1 MNGIPT
7 MDNLDAFREWFKTAV
22 PGSRFMYHVGNL
34 AADRMHMVYE
44 TVGGKRVAHEVKI
57 KHVDDNASAVLGLA
71 EDGKVF
77 LFQVRI
83 LPEVADPNTGQS
95 RSRGVFAY
103 YAMKA
108 LTQRA
113 RGFMA
118 QQVRRLGV
126 ERLGHDNQYINL

>member
-7 MDNLDAFREWFKTAV
+7 MDNLDAFKQWFQTAV

-34 AADRMHMVYE
+34 AADRMHIIYE
-44 TVGGKRVAHEVKI
+44 NVNGKRIAREIKI
-57 KHVDDNASAVLGLA
+57 KHVDENASAVLDLA
-71 EDGKVF
+71 EDGKLF
-77 LFQVRI
+77 LFQVRV
-83 LPEVADPNTGQS
+83 LPEIADPNTGQS

-108 LTQRA
+108 LTKRA
-113 RGFMA
+113 RGVMA

-126 ERLGHDNQYINL
+126 ERLGYDNQYINI